1 MSVLSERRYNSAK
14 FRKFADVCMVRTSDL
29 KNFESLS
36 TGTPESQQ
44 PTESQI
50 IRICMEIYV
59 YKIDKMVKMYKKQ
72 LFKYTYLMKSFVF
85 VVFLLFPAL

>member
-1 MSVLSERRYNSAK
+1 MFVWYKRQIR
-14 FRKFADVCMVRTSDL
+14 
-29 KNFESLS
+29 KNFESLN

-59 YKIDKMVKMYKKQ
+59 KIDKMVKMYKKQ
-72 LFKYTYLMKSFVF
+72 LFKYTYLMKSFVL

>member
-1 MSVLSERRYNSAK
+1 MFVWYKRQI
-14 FRKFADVCMVRTSDL
+14 C
-29 KNFESLS
+29 KNFESLN

-59 YKIDKMVKMYKKQ
+59 QIDKMVKMYKKQ
-72 LFKYTYLMKSFVF
+72 LFKYTYLMKSFVL